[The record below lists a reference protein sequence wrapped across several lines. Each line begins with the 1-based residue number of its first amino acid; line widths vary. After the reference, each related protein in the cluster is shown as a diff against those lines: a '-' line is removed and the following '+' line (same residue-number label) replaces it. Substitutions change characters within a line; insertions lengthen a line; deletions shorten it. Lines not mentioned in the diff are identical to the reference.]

1 MRRGISVCNNSDLL
15 TLEVTVDGTLKG
27 DISGITDTEI
37 ATNVSISYETSVKLK
52 KIHVPI
58 QDLDSLMKEK
68 KINNEHPFIKQ
79 SRKLQRNLY
88 VITASAESVEMTKF
102 EESNKLESSIFH
114 KAHVKLSLKGARDK
128 KKIITIPKGC
138 ILAFKA
144 KKLFIEEGT
153 VGISYYSTDKL
164 GTFGMSSYSTDK
176 IGTFGK
182 RVVVGGISSYS
193 TDKIGAFGKR
203 VVLEGGASSSPLDHP
218 AAGEEKRSGHLSR
231 RLRMSPCPPAPLPPP
246 LPPPLSAPAQHL
258 HFNQGPLDHPPARP
272 DWIPMSEDN
281 RKNLRKEIEEEYVP
295 FSLMSSNLRGKF
307 LTSFV
312 VLMKKSEP
320 LEELEEL
327 ELQLEQVLEDP
338 EQFRRLNMAKPEF
351 KNLMDNL
358 QDVKGAIDTELAEAT
373 LYFLQALAEL
383 TEVQIMLLVESME
396 KKIVSQQLN
405 LVGGILDKY
414 FWNEKHNFIVEVQEL
429 PEEEWDITE
438 ALVKEISEISIQ
450 RSECTVT
457 GSVHPSALPSAL
469 PALYVAL
476 FGIDLLSK
484 ESF

>member
-1 MRRGISVCNNSDLL
+1 MILFLSSFLLLEKNSSSDMSFYNATKSLAKMIDSQGDWVPVPSLIDHNNFRPFCLLQKKKKTSWWQSCPFHKTEYQFHDLLLSGNDTSSLVCNNSDLL
-15 TLEVTVDGTLKG
+15 TLEVTIDGTLKG

-164 GTFGMSSYSTDK
+164 GTFG
-176 IGTFGK
+176 K
-182 RVVVGGISSYS
+182 RLEGGGISSYS
-193 TDKIGAFGKR
+193 TDKIGAF
-203 VVLEGGASSSPLDHP
+203 
-218 AAGEEKRSGHLSR
+218 
-231 RLRMSPCPPAPLPPP
+231 
-246 LPPPLSAPAQHL
+246 
-258 HFNQGPLDHPPARP
+258 
-272 DWIPMSEDN
+272 DN
-281 RKNLRKEIEEEYVP
+281 RKNLRKEVEEEYVP